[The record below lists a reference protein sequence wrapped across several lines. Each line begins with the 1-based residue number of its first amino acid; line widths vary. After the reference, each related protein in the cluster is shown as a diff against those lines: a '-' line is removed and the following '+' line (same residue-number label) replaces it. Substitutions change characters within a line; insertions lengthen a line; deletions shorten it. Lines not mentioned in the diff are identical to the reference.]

1 MLTKSQQG
9 VGNCSIFWHSDKWNW
24 HFGRTMDD
32 TDRHLVSLL
41 RDNAR
46 LPVATLAKKLG
57 VSRGTV
63 QNRIARLIATGSIEG
78 FTVRAKP
85 DTGTIRAIMLI
96 EIEGER
102 SDRIVD
108 ELKKFPEVRAVHT
121 TNGRWDMVIELATDS
136 LQTFD
141 RVLHRIRQITGVS
154 ASETSLLLSSYVF

>member
-1 MLTKSQQG
+1 
-9 VGNCSIFWHSDKWNW
+9 
-24 HFGRTMDD
+24 MDD

-46 LPVATLAKKLG
+46 LPVASLAKKLG

-63 QNRIARLIATGSIEG
+63 QNRIDRLIARGTIEG

-85 DTGTIRAIMLI
+85 DAAAIRAIMMLGV
-96 EIEGER
+96 EGER
-102 SDRIVD
+102 SDAILD

-121 TNGRWDMVIELATDS
+121 TNGRWDMVVELQTDD
-136 LQTFD
+136 LTTFD

-154 ASETSLLLSSYVF
+154 GSETSLLLSSYAF

>member
-1 MLTKSQQG
+1 
-9 VGNCSIFWHSDKWNW
+9 
-24 HFGRTMDD
+24 MDD

-85 DTGTIRAIMLI
+85 DAGTIRAIMLI

-136 LQTFD
+136 LQSFD

>member
-1 MLTKSQQG
+1 
-9 VGNCSIFWHSDKWNW
+9 
-24 HFGRTMDD
+24 MDD
-32 TDRHLVSLL
+32 TDRHLISLL

-46 LPVATLAKKLG
+46 LPIATLAKKLG

-63 QNRIARLIATGSIEG
+63 QNRIARLIATGAIEG

-85 DTGTIRAIMLI
+85 ESGTIRAITLI
-96 EIEGER
+96 AIEGER
-102 SDRIVD
+102 SDHIVE
-108 ELKKFPEVRAVHT
+108 ELKRFPEVRAVHT
-121 TNGRWDMVIELATDS
+121 TNGRWDMVVELGTDS